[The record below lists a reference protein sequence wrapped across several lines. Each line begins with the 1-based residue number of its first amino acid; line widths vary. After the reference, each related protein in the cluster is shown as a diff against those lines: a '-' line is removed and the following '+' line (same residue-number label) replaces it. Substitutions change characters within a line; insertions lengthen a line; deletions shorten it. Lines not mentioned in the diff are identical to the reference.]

1 MKASAN
7 KNTFFLNKQKV
18 QYSLSI
24 FLFIL
29 LFGFGYYHA
38 TKGIDLTD
46 EGMYVSTPMRYSLG
60 DVPFRDEIMN
70 ATRPFDVLLS
80 PIFKVFPDLSL
91 LQIRLVGLGLH
102 SVSIVV
108 LFLFLS
114 RFAPP
119 LIVAM
124 PCAVSFIV
132 SKPYNIF
139 SPSYN
144 SLSSD
149 LSLLALTLWLISLAS
164 NNKVRRRIFSSLG
177 GLFCALAILSYSTL
191 IVIVGVPL
199 AVAFIGLLSFEK
211 KQKLFYTS
219 IPFVKVFAIVSLIVV
234 VAVMKYG
241 LMGDIIDGFRMTVTS
256 QGSISGGLM
265 SRPMAWIRELLQYAK
280 YGLMPLGTVGLASF
294 IIIKWDR
301 PSSKWWLP
309 LSVVVVALFGG
320 LFLVISRVD
329 WMRWFYKFVFSYAV
343 LLALAG
349 LFFNI
354 KDGAERPDEA
364 PWKNVYNIGIAW
376 SLLLSMAYGVSSSGG
391 LRNSLLGF
399 TPLFVFS
406 VIASHRITEHHISI
420 SSNKLGN
427 IRKILLSVVI
437 LIVPLFFFGVS
448 IEYSYYNIYRE
459 ADVSRLTEK
468 FKHPK
473 LKGIHS
479 TPEKVEAVEELLR
492 YLNGRVEPKDY
503 FLAYNYIPMLYFLTH
518 TRPAYG
524 TVWARDD
531 WPILT
536 RKNLLKQMIDN
547 NKIPEY
553 CVRMLVY
560 PGSDWNVG
568 MSYVEDSPL
577 DAFVNSHYY
586 LEKIIYPFEIWHRGY
601 ETEFI
606 KFTEKLPVYESHFSN
621 WKGPDTINMRDL
633 AKTAAPLINL
643 GNREDFNFTR
653 ILTQNGNIIRVLPIA
668 KEKNNEFCILFGY
681 WLNKNGFDL
690 KLNPAGKEIVFMIS
704 ARLSNSTKKPTTL
717 FIQDKTKRWKGN
729 SISINKTFWDQYIV
743 SKKIRVGMKEVCF
756 GVYWQPENVNEW
768 LEIKD
773 VRVFIIDDSC
783 SSSSKCLM

>member
-1 MKASAN
+1 MEASAN
-7 KNTFFLNKQKV
+7 KNIFSLKKQKV

-80 PIFKVFPDLSL
+80 PIFKAFPDITL
-91 LQIRLVGLGLH
+91 LQIRLIGLGLH
-102 SVSIVV
+102 VVSIVV

-132 SKPYNIF
+132 SNPYDIY

-149 LSLLALTLWLISLAS
+149 LSLLALTLWLMALVS
-164 NNKVRRRIFSSLG
+164 NNRVRRRIFSSLG
-177 GLFCALAILSYSTL
+177 GLFCALAVLSYSTL

-199 AVAFIGLLSFEK
+199 TVAFISLLSFEK
-211 KQKLFYTS
+211 KRKQFYDS
-219 IPFVKVFAIVSLIVV
+219 VSFVGAFLIVLLIAAA
-234 VAVMKYG
+234 AVMAYG
-241 LMGDIIDGFRMTVTS
+241 LMGDIIDGSRMTVTS
-256 QGSISGGLM
+256 QGSITGGLM
-265 SRPMAWIRELLQYAK
+265 SRPIDWVRELFQHAK
-280 YGLMPLGTVGLASF
+280 YGLMLLGTVGLTSF

-301 PSSKWWLP
+301 LSSKWRLP

-320 LFLVISRVD
+320 LFLVIWRVD
-329 WMRWFYKFVFSYAV
+329 GMRWFYKFVFSYAV
-343 LLALAG
+343 LLALTG

-354 KDGAERPDEA
+354 KDGAERPDEV

-376 SLLLSMAYGVSSSGG
+376 SLLLSLAYGISSTGG
-391 LRNSLLGF
+391 LLNSLLGF

-406 VIASHRITEHHISI
+406 VIASHRIAEHHIPI
-420 SSNKLGN
+420 SSNNLGN
-427 IRKILLSVVI
+427 IRKILSVAM
-437 LIVPLFFFGVS
+437 LIVPLFFLGIS
-448 IEYSYYNIYRE
+448 IKYSYSNIYR
-459 ADVSRLTEK
+459 DVDVKLLTEK
-468 FKHPK
+468 FEYPK

-479 TPEKVEAVEELLR
+479 TPEKVKALEELLR
-492 YLNGRVEPKDY
+492 YLNGKVKPKDY
-503 FLAYNYIPMLYFLTH
+503 FLVYNYIPMLYFLTH

-531 WPILT
+531 WPILI
-536 RKNLLKQMIDN
+536 RKTLLKQMIDN
-547 NKIPEY
+547 NRMPEY
-553 CVRMLVY
+553 CVRMLAY
-560 PGSDWNVG
+560 PWSDWNVG
-568 MSYVEDSPL
+568 MPYAEDSPL
-577 DAFVNSHYY
+577 DAFVNKHYY

-601 ETEFI
+601 EPKFI
-606 KFTEKLPVYESHFSN
+606 KFTEKPPVYESHFSN

-643 GNREDFNFTR
+643 GYRGDFNFTC
-653 ILTQNGNIIRVLPIA
+653 ISDKDGNVIRVLPIA
-668 KEKNNEFCILFGY
+668 KSEKGEMCIQFGY
-681 WLNKNGFDL
+681 MLNKNGFDL
-690 KLNPAGKEIVFMIS
+690 KLNPAGMEVVFMIS

-717 FIQDKTKRWKGN
+717 FIQDKTERWKSN
-729 SISINKTFWDQYIV
+729 SVSINKASWDQYIV
-743 SKKIRVGMKEVCF
+743 SKRIRAGTKKVCF

-773 VRVFIIDDSC
+773 VRVFIVDDTNSEHC
-783 SSSSKCLM
+783 